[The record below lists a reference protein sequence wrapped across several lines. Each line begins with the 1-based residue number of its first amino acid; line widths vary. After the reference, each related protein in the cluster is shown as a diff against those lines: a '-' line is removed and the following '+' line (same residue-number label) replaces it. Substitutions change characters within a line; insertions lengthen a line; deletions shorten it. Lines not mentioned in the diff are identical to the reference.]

1 MKGWLVVN
9 SFVNHS
15 KFTNLYEMLLKA
27 FTSRG
32 VELELKHAKDIGYGV
47 GDVDFSDVKPDFCMF
62 WDKDIYLAKKLES
75 KGIRL
80 FNSGDSIE
88 FCDNKIIT
96 YQILEQADIRTP
108 KTYIAPKTFEGLGYY
123 DLTFVKDIAEKIG
136 YPLVI
141 KEARGSFGKQVYLAH
156 NFEEAEHII
165 KSFGYKDF
173 LLQEFIKSS
182 CGRDI
187 RINVVGHKAIVSML
201 RENPD
206 DFRSNISNGGSGK
219 PFSPKPDYIA
229 LAEEASRAL
238 NLDFGGIDVMFGPN
252 DEPII
257 CEVNSNP
264 QFAST
269 KVATGVDLS
278 EYIADYVIKTLCKE

>member
-15 KFTNLYEMLLKA
+15 KFTNLYAMLEKA
-27 FTSRG
+27 FIARG

-47 GDVDFSDVKPDFCMF
+47 DDVDFSNGKPDFCMF

-96 YQILEQADIRTP
+96 YQILGKANIRIP

-123 DLTFVKDIAEKIG
+123 DLTFVKDIAEDIG

-156 NFEEAEHII
+156 DFDEAERII

-173 LLQEFIKSS
+173 LLQEFIESS

-201 RENPD
+201 RENPN
-206 DFRSNISNGGSGK
+206 DFRSNITNGGSGK
-219 PFSPKPDYIA
+219 AYTPKPEYIS

-238 NLDFGGIDVMFGPN
+238 NLDFAGVDVMFGPN

-269 KVATGVDLS
+269 KDATGVDLS
-278 EYIADYVIKTLCKE
+278 EYIADHVIKTLCKE

>member
-47 GDVDFSDVKPDFCMF
+47 GDVDFSSGKPDFCMF

-96 YQILEQADIRTP
+96 YQILEQADIRIP

-123 DLTFVKDIAEKIG
+123 DLTFVKDIAEKLG

-156 NFEEAEHII
+156 NFEEAESII
-165 KSFGYKDF
+165 KSFGYKEF
-173 LLQEFIKSS
+173 LLQEFIQSS

-187 RINVVGHKAIVSML
+187 RINVVGHKVIVSML

-219 PFSPKPDYIA
+219 PFSPKPEYIA

-238 NLDFGGIDVMFGPN
+238 NLDFAGVDVMFGPN